1 MQAAAFATL
10 GFGRDRDNW
19 RVSIIQSCLPLAL
32 LRHAAWPMQTA
43 EVLVRGCEDLEWLAF
58 GQADTRK
65 VGVFRGVLEGIPLCL

>member
-43 EVLVRGCEDLEWLAF
+43 EVLVRGCEDLEW
-58 GQADTRK
+58 
-65 VGVFRGVLEGIPLCL
+65 VGIRPGRHKEESRSV